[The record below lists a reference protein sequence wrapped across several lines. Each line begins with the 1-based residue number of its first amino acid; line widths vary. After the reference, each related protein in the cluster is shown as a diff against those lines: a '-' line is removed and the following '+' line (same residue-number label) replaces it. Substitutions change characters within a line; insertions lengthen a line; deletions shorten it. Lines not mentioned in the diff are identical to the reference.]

1 MPGVRA
7 GDGGSRTWGGRR
19 AGPRAPSACTER
31 PSREAGRAAAL
42 QGRPLWH
49 VPPLETRFPES
60 WQSTAQAAVS
70 PFGEG
75 PGSGGPPRVPPQP
88 VTLSPRPPPA
98 QRFCSRGCTEL
109 LIMSSFVHSLNIY

>member
-31 PSREAGRAAAL
+31 PSQEAGRAAAL
-42 QGRPLWH
+42 QGRPLWR
-49 VPPLETRFPES
+49 VTPLKTRFPES

-75 PGSGGPPRVPPQP
+75 PGSGGPPA
-88 VTLSPRPPPA
+88 SPRSP
-98 QRFCSRGCTEL
+98 SRCRPVL
-109 LIMSSFVHSLNIY
+109 LPRSGFAAVAARSY